1 MTPAD
6 EPQTLASERR
16 APARASAHE
25 SPASATDPTA
35 SRRCE
40 PGKVYLVGAGPGAA
54 DLITVR
60 GMRLL
65 ESADVVVHDA
75 LVDPELYVHLAAE
88 RIDVGKRSGDHTLPQ
103 DEISEI
109 LIRLARAGR
118 RVVRLKGGDPFV
130 LGRGSEEALALCE
143 AGVPCE
149 VVPGVSSALAVP
161 ALGGIPV
168 THRGVAD
175 AFCVVSGH
183 PRDLDDAFTLPRHRA
198 RLTVVVLMGVRT
210 AGRWAGE
217 LLARGWPGDTP
228 LAFVVWGGRPEQRV
242 VRTALGE
249 VAGRSAEDLQSL
261 GVAAPAVA
269 VIGAVAALSAA
280 IRSPAGQAIP
290 PAAPITTSAAPESK
304 P

>member
-1 MTPAD
+1 M
-6 EPQTLASERR
+6 
-16 APARASAHE
+16 
-25 SPASATDPTA
+25 
-35 SRRCE
+35 
-40 PGKVYLVGAGPGAA
+40 
-54 DLITVR
+54 R
-60 GMRLL
+60 GLHLL

-75 LVDPELYVHLAAE
+75 LVDPALYQHLGAE

-103 DEISEI
+103 DEICEI
-109 LIRLARAGR
+109 LIRLAREGR

-130 LGRGSEEALALCE
+130 LGRGSEEALALRE
-143 AGVPCE
+143 AGIRCE

-183 PRDLDDAFTLPRHRA
+183 PRDLDDAFTLPRYRE

-210 AGRWAGE
+210 AGLWAME
-217 LLARGWPGDTP
+217 LLARGWPSETP

-242 VRTALGE
+242 VRTALGD
-249 VAGRSAEDLQSL
+249 VAGRGPDDIQAI

-269 VIGAVAALSAA
+269 VIGSVAALSAA
-280 IRSPAGQAIP
+280 ERSPAG
-290 PAAPITTSAAPESK
+290 
-304 P
+304 